1 MVVIELRDDYFK
13 EIKLSDNQEEHSRQI
28 AQIQDEFLKKI
39 PNNLVLKGVE
49 KDKAWPYVSMEAN
62 LDLLNYLVDEQ
73 VALKIKSI
81 SELTR
86 LP

>member
-1 MVVIELRDDYFK
+1 MREIELSDDP
-13 EIKLSDNQEEHSRQI
+13 EIRSRQT
-28 AQIQDEFLKKI
+28 AQIQDEFLKKL
-39 PNNLVLKGVE
+39 PSNLVLNNIS
-49 KDKAWPYVSMEAN
+49 KDKYWPYISVDAN

-73 VALKIKSI
+73 VGLKVKTI